1 MNDGREQAALEVLRE
16 IRDGQREIAGLLVKL
31 HALSEAHYTQA
42 RATID
47 ESVELQR
54 AGLRRYRT
62 VSLVAFT
69 GIAACIAAIA
79 YLVLRYF

>member
-16 IRDGQREIAGLLVKL
+16 IRDGQREIAGLLAKL

-47 ESVELQR
+47 ESVEL
-54 AGLRRYRT
+54 
-62 VSLVAFT
+62 
-69 GIAACIAAIA
+69 
-79 YLVLRYF
+79 